1 FPIFIAGSSSAHVP
15 RTCFTA
21 VARDVAFL
29 NAECAERTAKPR
41 FSFLIQAH
49 DSASSLLHQRSR
61 PASAASSGLA
71 MASSQQD
78 SSTKELH
85 LHRREECMPYQIFPD
100 SSEGPELM
108 SLMHQRRR
116 LPSIVVDPT
125 QVEQGRGE
133 LPWPLQRRSSRE
145 EEEDDS
151 LSQVS
156 ILSQGE
162 KMEGG
167 GEKRGAPGGASWGAS
182 CWGQTSPPLSSESL
196 VMELEPGD
204 SPSLRLD
211 SQSPETTCL

>member
-1 FPIFIAGSSSAHVP
+1 
-15 RTCFTA
+15 
-21 VARDVAFL
+21 
-29 NAECAERTAKPR
+29 
-41 FSFLIQAH
+41 
-49 DSASSLLHQRSR
+49 
-61 PASAASSGLA
+61 

-78 SSTKELH
+78 SSTEELH
-85 LHRREECMPYQIFPD
+85 LHRREECTPYQIFPD

-167 GEKRGAPGGASWGAS
+167 GEKRGAPIKHSTATVPPGLVDHSRLTPPPSPTPPEVAPPCFRGSDSTEQLASVVH
-182 CWGQTSPPLSSESL
+182 TSILYRHL
-196 VMELEPGD
+196 NKL
-204 SPSLRLD
+204 
-211 SQSPETTCL
+211 